1 MRESTRRQQEAV
13 RRQQEFIGGIVAER
27 DRLRAE
33 NVKWLTALQ
42 EIDTM
47 HGDGDA
53 AFGRCLH
60 IAREALAKPA
70 A

>member
-1 MRESTRRQQEAV
+1 M
-13 RRQQEFIGGIVAER
+13 AER